1 MAKGLQMLLTGGGFS
16 DRYQEHRQLKD
27 RQAFYDD
34 KIPEIHAQAA
44 RDGRFQIFINTDLVS
59 V

>member
-34 KIPEIHAQAA
+34 KIPEIHVQAA
-44 RDGRFQIFINTDLVS
+44 
-59 V
+59 